1 MIICPNFNNPD
12 VAREFEELKNA
23 TSEKAAYAIWSL
35 NNGNAIDKAPNGA
48 ESKLFKDLLNIF
60 NDDRKAAIRA
70 KSKVYSNGFINW
82 FGDWVNDSE
91 NASKV
96 VDDNGEPLIVY
107 HHTNNPNL
115 NTFSIEFDNYFSK
128 DGGTKEAIF
137 FDENITGTLN
147 RKFDLPVFLNIRDL
161 NEYNETKEQ
170 LHQRGTTYRQIVN
183 ESAKNNNKDGGV
195 HMKDFDDN
203 KMEHQSIWIIHNPN
217 QVKSATYN
225 NGDFS
230 KTFNPDINDP
240 HDIIRND
247 IIEFCKR
254 LGFEIHV
261 DKTAD
266 LMIDFAN
273 KIITLQDFDKES
285 FDEIQSIIASVLMP
299 TDLKQQIKEVAL
311 KYNKEYT
318 DNDLQ
323 KDILDALNNK
333 DNWLQ
338 KEPDLLHKILQFI
351 SNIFNKIFKNQEYYE
366 TLIQKSAKEIADK
379 NSEWY
384 RTVIQEGFQQK
395 ELDID
400 KLKQSSQYNIYK
412 VLTDLGASL
421 DGSAAVRAQ
430 GTLYRKGE
438 EDFHDLDFSKPFDD
452 FSWDVKV
459 ELDEFFNNYKIATD
473 NFTAKDKIIYKDLR
487 KQMLDNCTEH
497 LKRSKIYKELSKY
510 YSDIYVKH
518 ASKSKK
524 LGLLITLSVDGN
536 PVDIF
541 YDKNVKQYTING
553 IKVTDFSVAFA
564 AKLVMGRDKDIRD
577 IINFHKF
584 NQNNNYDVNNIY
596 YNLKGVD
603 IKTADDAEKLIADII
618 KHYFHFRN
626 TKYGNTTVSR
636 TQSTIHQERKN
647 LIFTLTSFGLS
658 ELSAHIDNTTGR
670 VIFHHKMIQDQ
681 LEYIKDAI
689 DHSEETSLE
698 EKQALFSFLQW
709 KFPQIKGIKFK
720 SLSGENAHFEDGW
733 VVINQN
739 ASLDIL
745 VEECLHPFVA
755 ALKSENPELFEE
767 LLKEARKD
775 FKKLRAD
782 IAYAYRN
789 KSIETRQLEIVTQA
803 LSRHFADLWS
813 DKTEQENDGVKKKS
827 IWRRAI
833 EYILDLLGLGE
844 IWYIDK
850 NTTLKELAEAIYK
863 ADKIKIEDKYF
874 KNIYFNLNG
883 QQGNQ
888 SITQEMYNIGVQIED
903 ERTQYINSVVQQYQ
917 QNNPNASQQAISRV
931 YNNARRQFNIDKSN
945 QLLQQN
951 QTTLAQSFGLIQ
963 KKLMLEFFINSLQ
976 ESTFKA
982 YNLENINR
990 TKYQQVGSVQNASSV
1005 ANAIYNA
1012 LYDGDLTTLDKEL
1025 ARDYVRMFWGSDLIQ
1040 AALDSLK
1047 TQNET
1052 PQQLEDKLVDRMT
1065 QQPVNS
1071 RNQNIIQWFN
1081 NIWAQLSQL
1090 VKTVFGQHQFS
1101 DQEKNNILKAV
1112 DAAFMISQDLEY
1124 TNNNNI
1130 IYDRADGNYNSSTLL
1145 SEKDKQVLSSIKS
1158 GIKTRLKS
1166 QQSRN
1171 VKNQKLIADLKT
1183 RLEIIDGKNQDS
1195 IYDVFDIIQDFLVTA
1210 NQEIGKTRYYIDRT
1224 LLTQGSMRNWNPQEI
1239 NFIQQDLIGYYKN
1252 LLGTIGDMFADRMSS
1267 INKLNES
1274 RAANDPNAI
1283 NLKNLVNQLINNI
1296 DGLQADYNS
1305 RVVKPYVRMIL
1316 TDYVNQT
1323 DAITNK
1329 RTFIYN
1335 MERWLDQ
1342 DTAYG
1347 DLAFGEVMIGIA
1359 SRSKSPIVR
1368 IVEKLISKAE
1378 FQAGR
1383 KTLKKGHELVRL
1395 YNRLRPTGSQI
1406 SPYNWQKRFMEF
1418 DRDGIPTGY
1427 FIRDINYGQFYI
1439 DKDNKEQELRVK
1451 YGLTADSDGNTI
1463 FPEEDFT
1470 KDDSV
1475 YNKYY
1480 DELDEWLDQ
1489 HCERRYKLEYYKAR
1503 RRHLSPKTLQAQGQ
1517 VQRQIDLLLDNC
1529 RMQNGFINLS
1539 KLTVNE
1545 RRQLDI
1551 LRKQKR
1557 NLGSHYIFDEQNGIL
1572 HVEEKTG
1579 DALKMADEISSWN
1592 KYITDKI
1599 KYKPN
1604 WQAFNDAK
1612 QQLIDQYGANSQEV
1626 LSFEKNNTTLRI
1638 TPEFYDLLHDVV
1650 GIAASTPELQDL
1662 KKRHS
1667 EILNAIKERQ
1677 GAGAHNL
1684 NKLGLGLNTDQS
1696 AWKELQRIEQRM
1708 ADIKLDLK
1716 RRGITGSA
1724 PTNGSLTFNDVAKML
1739 YVPVVDG
1746 QPETYL
1752 QYLIN
1757 QWRQA
1762 AASNTSLVNVF
1773 NQLFTYRDE
1782 RGTNRY
1788 LKAFTYLTP
1797 IDWTLNVNGNV
1808 IKCIESLPG
1817 SEYSELDESSP
1828 FVNQNFVKNG
1838 PSLQAKAFDQNGD
1851 RLYKS
1856 EAYENLDSNEK
1867 EFLQALL
1874 DTMEEANN
1882 MIPTKALNRNHML
1895 PQISG
1900 RTMSVLSNTI
1910 QNKEW
1915 STALKYTFRKFG
1927 VKYAETTDDVSTN
1940 VDLARRPDGTVVNN
1954 IPVRFIDPLK
1964 NRSVQTTDVLGSVI
1978 MFYNM
1983 ACNYEIKSK
1992 NLPTLELIKYAVTP
2006 DQRNPNKMEDQFAK
2020 IENLLDQRYYGKETS
2035 FGFSSNEKITKQKQ
2049 AVIQTTKTI
2058 RNTAAVAM
2066 LGVNFTTIEVG
2077 YIDAMLSMLC
2087 DGIAGK
2093 YLTLG
2098 DMKKAFIQCIS
2109 HTGKM
2114 LKGLGNPVVND
2125 KLVAAM
2131 QYNQL
2136 SRSNSEIFSSLDKFK
2151 LDRFVHDHLLMG
2163 GYTLTDYMVN
2173 SMMLTATYNHYK
2185 LILDPK
2191 TNKQR
2196 FYSKTMAINEF
2207 TKLGYTEKEAI
2218 NLWKKSKT
2226 TLWDA
2231 YDCIEGDFVL
2241 KDKYQDIVTQDLEDD
2256 IAGRLRDRTAMYNGI
2271 IPMTEKAKIQQ
2282 NVFGSFLTLMR
2293 NFYVNTYWDRFK
2305 TGGDYVTEDGD
2316 HNIHWTSE
2324 YKRDDLGLVNLET
2337 GEFEG
2342 AVFKDF
2348 CRGMY
2353 KYTANLKR
2361 FVQGND
2367 LHKLNES
2374 QRYAVNRSISELLI
2388 IGGFLFSML
2397 WSFAFARA
2405 NNYDDDK
2412 DPAWQINLMGDDYWI
2427 KFKTDNMDDKF
2438 FDWMRWKLALLA
2450 TRGFTERL
2458 TPWTPQIAVELFT
2471 SPTVV
2476 TSYLDDIGQMWG
2488 LATDLCSQRT
2498 GEEIKTGGYK
2508 HMTRG
2513 TRDLLKLFSAFG
2525 VDNIVRSWHTDG
2537 IKSTLNYYRGLKPTS
2552 AIVPSQSEWNEQ
2564 HGLGSH
2570 GSEKKSKK
2578 KKKKAG
2584 EFAE

>member
-12 VAREFEELKNA
+12 VAREFNELKEA

-48 ESKLFKDLLNIF
+48 ESKLFKDLLGAF
-60 NDDRKAAIRA
+60 SGDRKEAIRA
-70 KSKVYSNGFINW
+70 KSKVYSNEFINW
-82 FGDWVNDSE
+82 FGDWINDSE

-96 VDDNGEPLIVY
+96 VDDNGEPLVVY
-107 HHTNNPNL
+107 HSNDA
-115 NTFSIEFDNYFSK
+115 E
-128 DGGTKEAIF
+128 
-137 FDENITGTLN
+137 
-147 RKFDLPVFLNIRDL
+147 KFDSSRQYNWFSSKRQTYYGNHQYPVFLNVRTLFKKDSPTIEERAMITDYGTG
-161 NEYNETKEQ
+161 NEYDKLPEEYDGAMVYHKTFGYYE
-170 LHQRGTTYRQIVN
+170 LLTTRNSNQI
-183 ESAKNNNKDGGV
+183 
-195 HMKDFDDN
+195 
-203 KMEHQSIWIIHNPN
+203 
-217 QVKSATYN
+217 KSATGN
-225 NGDFS
+225 NGNFS
-230 KTFNPDINDP
+230 
-240 HDIIRND
+240 
-247 IIEFCKR
+247 
-254 LGFEIHV
+254 
-261 DKTAD
+261 
-266 LMIDFAN
+266 
-273 KIITLQDFDKES
+273 
-285 FDEIQSIIASVLMP
+285 
-299 TDLKQQIKEVAL
+299 
-311 KYNKEYT
+311 T
-318 DNDLQ
+318 DND
-323 KDILDALNNK
+323 D
-333 DNWLQ
+333 
-338 KEPDLLHKILQFI
+338 
-351 SNIFNKIFKNQEYYE
+351 
-366 TLIQKSAKEIADK
+366 
-379 NSEWY
+379 
-384 RTVIQEGFQQK
+384 
-395 ELDID
+395 
-400 KLKQSSQYNIYK
+400 
-412 VLTDLGASL
+412 
-421 DGSAAVRAQ
+421 
-430 GTLYRKGE
+430 
-438 EDFHDLDFSKPFDD
+438 
-452 FSWDVKV
+452 
-459 ELDEFFNNYKIATD
+459 
-473 NFTAKDKIIYKDLR
+473 
-487 KQMLDNCTEH
+487 
-497 LKRSKIYKELSKY
+497 
-510 YSDIYVKH
+510 
-518 ASKSKK
+518 
-524 LGLLITLSVDGN
+524 
-536 PVDIF
+536 
-541 YDKNVKQYTING
+541 
-553 IKVTDFSVAFA
+553 
-564 AKLVMGRDKDIRD
+564 
-577 IINFHKF
+577 
-584 NQNNNYDVNNIY
+584 IY
-596 YNLKGVD
+596 YNLRSRTPNTTKEVVNVLENILRDYYSFHRYNGLRETKYKDNTAIREED
-603 IKTADDAEKLIADII
+603 IKTVEDVFGFPIGTIYISQYGTKININERLVSDQLHRFRSSLQHSNVHDALTKIKLI
-618 KHYFHFRN
+618 
-626 TKYGNTTVSR
+626 
-636 TQSTIHQERKN
+636 Q
-647 LIFTLTSFGLS
+647 
-658 ELSAHIDNTTGR
+658 
-670 VIFHHKMIQDQ
+670 
-681 LEYIKDAI
+681 
-689 DHSEETSLE
+689 
-698 EKQALFSFLQW
+698 FLKS
-709 KFPQIKGIKFK
+709 KFPQIKDVKFVNSDK
-720 SLSGENAHFEDGW
+720 WNGMFKDG
-733 VVINQN
+733 VVYLNINT
-739 ASLDIL
+739 SLD
-745 VEECLHPFVA
+745 VAAEECLHPFVEA
-755 ALKSENPELFEE
+755 IFRENPDLFDQ
-767 LLKEARKD
+767 LLKEAQEE
-775 FKKLRAD
+775 FKQLRAE
-782 IAYAYRN
+782 IAVSYSDKKGFTKFDRR
-789 KSIETRQLEIVTQA
+789 KELVTQA
-803 LSRHFADLWS
+803 LSRHFS
-813 DKTEQENDGVKKKS
+813 EVFEEENNIGRKQSKS
-827 IWRRAI
+827 IWKKAWDW
-833 EYILDLLGLGE
+833 ILTKLGITGVVELP
-844 IWYIDK
+844 K
-850 NTTLKELAEAIYK
+850 NMTLRQLAESVFK
-863 ADKIKIEDKYF
+863 ANDIKISD
-874 KNIYFNLNG
+874 IYFRNSNYFNINN
-883 QQGNQ
+883 QQPNQ
-888 SITQEMYNIGVQIED
+888 SITQEMYNLGVQIEN

-931 YNNARRQFNIDKSN
+931 YNNARRQFNIDRSN

-951 QTTLAQSFGLIQ
+951 QTALAQSFGLILNQNGFYESSEQTQ

-990 TKYQQVGSVQNASSV
+990 TKYQQVGFVQNASSV

-1101 DQEKNNILKAV
+1101 DQEKNDILKAV

-1124 TNNNNI
+1124 TNNNNM

-1183 RLEIIDGKNQDS
+1183 RLEVIDGKNQDS
-1195 IYDVFDIIQDFLVTA
+1195 IYDVFDIIQDFLITA

-1323 DAITNK
+1323 DAITDK

-1368 IVEKLISKAE
+1368 IVEKLMSKAE

-1418 DRDGIPTGY
+1418 DRDNIPTGY

-1451 YGLTADSDGNTI
+1451 YGLTADTDGNTI

-1475 YNKYY
+1475 YNQYY

-1517 VQRQIDLLLDNC
+1517 VQRQIDLLLDKC

-1684 NKLGLGLNTDQS
+1684 NKLGIGLNTDQS
-1696 AWKELQRIEQRM
+1696 AWRELQRIEQRM

-1838 PSLQAKAFDQNGD
+1838 PSLQAKAFDQNGN

-1856 EAYENLDSNEK
+1856 EAYENLNSNEK

-1874 DTMEEANN
+1874 DTMEEANS
-1882 MIPTKALNRNHML
+1882 MIPTKALNRSHML

-1983 ACNYEIKSK
+1983 ACNYESKSK

-2006 DQRNPNKMEDQFAK
+2006 DQRNPNKMEDQFTK

-2058 RNTAAVAM
+2058 RNVAAVAM

-2098 DMKKAFIQCIS
+2098 DMRKAFIQCIS

-2151 LDRFVHDHLLMG
+2151 LDKFVHDHLLMG

-2218 NLWKKSKT
+2218 KLWKKSKT

-2241 KDKYQDIVTQDLEDD
+2241 KDEYQDIVTQDLEDD

-2282 NVFGSFLTLMR
+2282 NVFGSYLTLMR

-2316 HNIHWTSE
+2316 HDIHWTSE

-2367 LHKLNES
+2367 LYKLNES
-2374 QRYAVNRSISELLI
+2374 QRYAVKRSISELII
-2388 IGGFLFSML
+2388 IGVLLFNML

-2438 FDWMRWKLALLA
+2438 FDWMKWKLALLA
-2450 TRGFTERL
+2450 TRSFTERL
-2458 TPWTPQIAVELFT
+2458 TPWTPQIAIELFT

-2537 IKSTLNYYRGLKPTS
+2537 IKSTLNYYRGLAPTS

-2564 HGLGSH
+2564 HDLGSH
-2570 GSEKKSKK
+2570 GSKKKSKN